1 VEHPKRVRPD
11 RRGILRCEPGGY
23 CENRC
28 ECRSDGARFAQ
39 LRSFAE
45 GGERRERCGHEQRAL
60 NDSGWPLR
68 EPKPIDADQ
77 QRAGERER
85 SGSCLRSERAPNR
98 SRIRDDQIVLV
109 KETGNEREQR
119 REAGKAR
126 ETVNSPRELHR
137 SHYRKQRDSGLDEL
151 RG

>member
-1 VEHPKRVRPD
+1 
-11 RRGILRCEPGGY
+11 
-23 CENRC
+23 
-28 ECRSDGARFAQ
+28 

-45 GGERRERCGHEQRAL
+45 SGERRERGGREQRAL
-60 NDSGWPLR
+60 NDSGRPLR

-85 SGSCLRSERAPNR
+85 SGSRPRSQRAPNR
-98 SRIRDDQIVLV
+98 SRIRDDQIVFV

-119 REAGKAR
+119 GESGEAR
-126 ETVNSPRELHR
+126 ETVNPPRELHR